1 MNEKGELTYGSL
13 FSGIGGIDLGMDLVG
28 FDCAWQ
34 VEVDDYCRQVLETH
48 WPGVPKYGDIYKVK
62 GSELESVDIICGG
75 FPCQPVSQ
83 AGKRVGVDDERWL
96 WDEFYRLICE
106 VRPRWVV
113 AENVPGLLSANSG
126 RAFAGVL
133 RDLAEGGYDVVWDV
147 YPAGGSGGVGAP
159 HKRERI
165 FIVAHTTSSKPIKKT
180 RDVGEVSRVSE
191 EIGEDIGSVVS
202 GGGSEDVAD
211 TESKRHGR
219 RTGEERRIKEGKFQQ
234 SKQGRSKVGSKT
246 KGRSRPRRE
255 DMANPDS
262 KRQQE
267 QRKSESVQKGRQE
280 PEYGSGDARDVAD
293 SNSFGTRRCRDKFRV
308 VGEGGQGRKNIEA
321 NSYID
326 VGGENPRSEDGGAW
340 SVEPDV
346 GRVANGVPNRV
357 DRLRALG
364 NAVVPQVAYKV
375 ARMISEYTKK
385 EK

>member
-1 MNEKGELTYGSL
+1 MDKRSELTYGSL
-13 FSGIGGIDLGMDLVG
+13 FSGIGGIDLGMDIAG

-48 WPGVPKYGDIYKVK
+48 WPGVPKYGDIYEVK

-133 RDLAEGGYDVVWDV
+133 RDLAKGGYDAVWDMF
-147 YPAGGSGGVGAP
+147 PAGGSGGVGAL
-159 HKRERI
+159 HKRQRI
-165 FIVAHTTSSKPIKKT
+165 FIIAKLAESK
-180 RDVGEVSRVSE
+180 
-191 EIGEDIGSVVS
+191 
-202 GGGSEDVAD
+202 
-211 TESKRHGR
+211 SKRHGR
-219 RTGEERRIKEGKFQQ
+219 RDSEERRIEGRELQQ
-234 SKQGRSKVGSKT
+234 KKQERSEMGCQV
-246 KGRSRPRRE
+246 KGRSRTHGDVSNTDQERLQR
-255 DMANPDS
+255 MVKGSQKSA
-262 KRQQE
+262 RQIKQIGFCD
-267 QRKSESVQKGRQE
+267 RTSRWKGW
-280 PEYGSGDARDVAD
+280 D
-293 SNSFGTRRCRDKFRV
+293 
-308 VGEGGQGRKNIEA
+308 I
-321 NSYID
+321 
-326 VGGENPRSEDGGAW
+326 
-340 SVEPDV
+340 EPDV

-357 DRLRALG
+357 DRLKALG
-364 NAVVPQVAYKV
+364 NSVVPQVAYKV

>member
-1 MNEKGELTYGSL
+1 MDKRSELTYGSL
-13 FSGIGGIDLGMDLVG
+13 FSGIGGIDLGMDIAG

-48 WPGVPKYGDIYKVK
+48 WPGVPKYGDIYEVK

-133 RDLAEGGYDVVWDV
+133 RDLAEGGYDAVWDV
-147 YPAGGSGGVGAP
+147 YPAGGPGGVGAL
-159 HKRERI
+159 HRRERI
-165 FIVAHTTSSKPIKKT
+165 FI
-180 RDVGEVSRVSE
+180 
-191 EIGEDIGSVVS
+191 IGKLAEPK
-202 GGGSEDVAD
+202 
-211 TESKRHGR
+211 SKRHRR
-219 RTGEERRIKEGKFQQ
+219 RTGKKRRIKRRKFQQ
-234 SKQGRSKVGSKT
+234 KEQGRSKVGSKVE
-246 KGRSRPRRE
+246 GRSKPHG
-255 DMANPDS
+255 DNMADNDR
-262 KRQQE
+262 KRLKE
-267 QRKSESVQKGRQE
+267 QLWPQ
-280 PEYGSGDARDVAD
+280 
-293 SNSFGTRRCRDKFRV
+293 
-308 VGEGGQGRKNIEA
+308 
-321 NSYID
+321 
-326 VGGENPRSEDGGAW
+326 
-340 SVEPDV
+340 SVEEEGIERSSWWRTEPNV

-357 DRLRALG
+357 DRLKALG